1 VKYALETLDIL
12 ITETINPS
20 KISIASL
27 SGGEIESYITTA
39 NEYKESSRL
48 LLMDEAFTRVTE
60 TELEL
65 LIDQYQLAIIRLLD
79 TLHNY
84 QQITSP
90 SATPNA
96 RLYSSISI
104 VLEELLGFVEYHFS
118 KYFNLDQK
126 APDNHLFIVK
136 KQLAEQLTV
145 IKQALPKTDTDQELI
160 NIVFPFLFNSFLN
173 NKTDFNTYRQ
183 LIYTRELIRELNDLI
198 SGNSLCSSIEELLLY
213 LNFNHIGFFKYLI
226 DKLQDAGN
234 QLRTEDAKIDALK
247 YQRKLLRQMPDKP
260 GFTLFFQLQ
269 SIKEQVLYWIEEE
282 IIFTESQNKSLDPL
296 PEKKENGQK
305 TESKIIVAL
314 SVAQLA
320 FFIRILNLGKII
332 TNNNQADM
340 IKTFASNFK
349 TYKTEEISYGSLYG
363 KYFKPEPSTI
373 RDVKDVLLR
382 LINLINKIKE

>member
-12 ITETINPS
+12 ITETVNPS

-27 SGGEIESYITTA
+27 SGEEIDSYITTA

-65 LIDQYQLAIIRLLD
+65 LINQYQLSVIRLLD
-79 TLHNY
+79 TIYNY

-104 VLEELLGFVEYHFS
+104 ALAELLGFVEQHFS

-126 APDNHLFIVK
+126 APDNYLFVVK
-136 KQLAEQLTV
+136 KQLAEQLTE
-145 IKQALPKTDTDQELI
+145 IEQALPKTDTDQELI
-160 NIVFPFLFNSFLN
+160 NIVFSFLFNSFLN
-173 NKTDFNTYRQ
+173 NKTNFNTYRQ
-183 LIYTRELIRELNDLI
+183 LIYARELIRELNDSI

-282 IIFTESQNKSLDPL
+282 IIFIESQNKQLQL
-296 PEKKENGQK
+296 MPEKKEDEQK

-332 TNNNQADM
+332 TNNNQSDM

-363 KYFKPEPSTI
+363 KYFKPESSTI

>member
-12 ITETINPS
+12 ITETIIPS
-20 KISIASL
+20 KISIAAL
-27 SGGEIESYITTA
+27 SNEEIDSYIATA
-39 NEYKESSRL
+39 NKYKESSRL
-48 LLMDEAFTRVTE
+48 LLMDEVFNRVTE

-84 QQITSP
+84 QQVTSP
-90 SATPNA
+90 SVTSNA
-96 RLYSSISI
+96 RLYFSISI
-104 VLEELLGFVEYHFS
+104 ALEELLGFVEQHFA

-126 APDNHLFIVK
+126 APDNYLFVVK
-136 KQLAEQLTV
+136 KQLAEQLTE
-145 IKQALPKTDTDQELI
+145 IEQALPKTDTDQELI

-234 QLRTEDAKIDALK
+234 QLQTEDAKIDTLK
-247 YQRKLLRQMPDKP
+247 YQRKLLRQMPSKL
-260 GFTLFFQLQ
+260 GFALFFQLQ

-282 IIFTESQNKSLDPL
+282 IIFIESQNKSIDPL
-296 PEKKENGQK
+296 PEKKESGQK
-305 TESKIIVAL
+305 IESKIIVAL

-332 TNNNQADM
+332 TNNNQSDM

-363 KYFKPEPSTI
+363 KYFKPESSTI

>member
-1 VKYALETLDIL
+1 MKYALETLDIL
-12 ITETINPS
+12 ITETIIPS
-20 KISIASL
+20 KISIAAL
-27 SGGEIESYITTA
+27 SGEEIDSYIAAA
-39 NEYKESSRL
+39 NKYKESSRL
-48 LLMDEAFTRVTE
+48 LLIQEAFTRVTE

-104 VLEELLGFVEYHFS
+104 ALEELLGFVEQHFS

-126 APDNHLFIVK
+126 APDNYLFVVK
-136 KQLAEQLTV
+136 KELAEQLTMLE
-145 IKQALPKTDTDQELI
+145 QALQKTNTEQELI
-160 NIVFPFLFNSFLN
+160 NIVFPFLFNSFLD
-173 NKTDFNTYRQ
+173 NKTDFTTYRH
-183 LIYTRELIRELNDLI
+183 LIYAKELIRELNNLI
-198 SGNSLCSSIEELLLY
+198 SGNSLYASIKEVLLY
-213 LNFNHIGFFKYLI
+213 LNFNHIAFFKYLV
-226 DKLQDAGN
+226 DELQEAGN
-234 QLRTEDAKIDALK
+234 QLQTEDAKIDALK
-247 YQRKLLRQMPDKP
+247 YQRKLLRQMPSKL
-260 GFTLFFQLQ
+260 GFALFFQLQ

-282 IIFTESQNKSLDPL
+282 IIFIESQIKPLDSLL
-296 PEKKENGQK
+296 EKKENEQK
-305 TESKIIVAL
+305 FESKVIVAL

-320 FFIRILNLGKII
+320 FFIRILNLGNII

-340 IKTFASNFK
+340 IRTFASNLK
-349 TYKTEEISYGSLYG
+349 TYKTEDISYGSLYG

>member
-1 VKYALETLDIL
+1 MKYALETLDIL
-12 ITETINPS
+12 ITETVNPS

-27 SGGEIESYITTA
+27 SGEEIDSYITTA

-65 LIDQYQLAIIRLLD
+65 LINQYQLSVIRLLD
-79 TLHNY
+79 TIYNY

-104 VLEELLGFVEYHFS
+104 ALAELLGFVEQHFS

-126 APDNHLFIVK
+126 APDNYLFVVK
-136 KQLAEQLTV
+136 KQLAEQLTE
-145 IKQALPKTDTDQELI
+145 IEQALPKTDTDQELI
-160 NIVFPFLFNSFLN
+160 NIVFSFLFNSFLN
-173 NKTDFNTYRQ
+173 NKTNFNTYRQ
-183 LIYTRELIRELNDLI
+183 LIYARELIRELNDSI

-282 IIFTESQNKSLDPL
+282 IIFIESQNKQLQL
-296 PEKKENGQK
+296 MPEKKEDEQK

-332 TNNNQADM
+332 TNNNQSDM

-363 KYFKPEPSTI
+363 KYFKPESSTI

>member
-1 VKYALETLDIL
+1 MKYALETLDIL
-12 ITETINPS
+12 ITETVNPS

-27 SGGEIESYITTA
+27 SGEEIDSYITTA

-65 LIDQYQLAIIRLLD
+65 LINQYQLSIIRLLD
-79 TLHNY
+79 TLYNY
-84 QQITSP
+84 QQSTSP
-90 SATPNA
+90 FLIQNA

-104 VLEELLGFVEYHFS
+104 VLEELLGFVEQHFS

-126 APDNHLFIVK
+126 APDNSLFIVK
-136 KQLAEQLTV
+136 KQLAEQLTM
-145 IKQALPKTDTDQELI
+145 IEQALPKTDTDQKLI
-160 NIVFPFLFNSFLN
+160 NIVFPFLFNSFLD
-173 NKTDFNTYRQ
+173 NKTDFTTYRH
-183 LIYTRELIRELNDLI
+183 LIYAKELIRELNDLI
-198 SGNSLCSSIEELLLY
+198 SENSFYSSIEALLLY
-213 LNFNHIGFFKYLI
+213 LNFNHIRFFKYLV
-226 DKLQDAGN
+226 DELQEAGN
-234 QLRTEDAKIDALK
+234 QLQTEDAKIDALK
-247 YQRKLLRQMPDKP
+247 YQRKLLRQMPSKL
-260 GFTLFFQLQ
+260 GFALFFQLQ

-282 IIFTESQNKSLDPL
+282 IIFIESQNKSIDPL
-296 PEKKENGQK
+296 PEKKESGQK
-305 TESKIIVAL
+305 IESKIIVAL

-373 RDVKDVLLR
+373 RDIKDILLR
-382 LINLINKIKE
+382 LINLINKMKE